1 LEDAAW
7 WYKLIGNGY
16 WFLVT
21 DAPGVGPIREIW
33 PLPADRVA
41 PDPTTLRISPITYQ
55 PVIDYQY
62 SMGSLIKLP
71 GENVIHFRTANPFDP
86 WRGLSPLSA
95 LRDNMRTSNAIMRWL
110 GSFYDKGNAV
120 PASVISLPPLIN
132 DEDFETIKQD
142 IYEQFGGKRQTAVTR
157 AGDLKVEVIGQSST
171 DMQVVEHQKFNKQE
185 VREVYRIPEGLTAA
199 TSGQSRLA
207 AETALARD
215 AIQPLLDYF
224 AETFTLFAM
233 RFYEEGKRNTLRVK
247 AKSVIP
253 QDRALEISEYK
264 SYGADRTI
272 NEGRQKQGLP
282 PLKLTGKLAEFQQLL
297 DEVPATLIQTLAP
310 ILTGGGKTAGGL
322 GGALPPQLAGG
333 QPLQVRGSQPNA
345 QLPDLQQTGQNGE
358 DSDPGYRVSGLPT
371 AIDPIQEML
380 GTGKSALAAL
390 SNPERDA
397 MLYALFNQGA
407 KRADLTREQP
417 ELINAFLNL
426 LETQTPVNR

>member
-1 LEDAAW
+1 
-7 WYKLIGNGY
+7 
-16 WFLVT
+16 
-21 DAPGVGPIREIW
+21 
-33 PLPADRVA
+33 
-41 PDPTTLRISPITYQ
+41 
-55 PVIDYQY
+55 
-62 SMGSLIKLP
+62 
-71 GENVIHFRTANPFDP
+71 
-86 WRGLSPLSA
+86 
-95 LRDNMRTSNAIMRWL
+95 
-110 GSFYDKGNAV
+110 
-120 PASVISLPPLIN
+120 
-132 DEDFETIKQD
+132 
-142 IYEQFGGKRQTAVTR
+142 
-157 AGDLKVEVIGQSST
+157 
-171 DMQVVEHQKFNKQE
+171 VEHQKFNKQE